1 MNKYSP
7 VSGDDHPAPRGHAEL
22 EPAPA
27 ADQPLLL
34 QPAHLLPRQAHL
46 RHLLRLLALR
56 GHLAG
61 RQGCSWDRQTVL
73 CVQVSLVFCSVF
85 TLIMCTTLCILPFTL
100 VALSWLKLAPS
111 LRATLLYPRQP
122 GSLDRPVS
130 TLGSYLAVPPSSCS
144 SSPAPLPGVVSPVSC
159 PHLHCHAPS
168 PPPPLS
174 PDSKRRLAELSHDL
188 SLAQKISLASMW
200 LLAACYGITACYP
213 EKVPTSAVKRSIGE
227 VVQSRRRPLLGS
239 SPG

>member
-1 MNKYSP
+1 M
-7 VSGDDHPAPRGHAEL
+7 
-22 EPAPA
+22 
-27 ADQPLLL
+27 
-34 QPAHLLPRQAHL
+34 
-46 RHLLRLLALR
+46 
-56 GHLAG
+56 
-61 RQGCSWDRQTVL
+61 L

-111 LRATLLYPRQP
+111 LRATVLYPRP

-144 SSPAPLPGVVSPVSC
+144 SSPAPLPGVLSPVSC

-213 EKVPTSAVKRSIGE
+213 EKVTT
-227 VVQSRRRPLLGS
+227 
-239 SPG
+239 

>member
-1 MNKYSP
+1 M
-7 VSGDDHPAPRGHAEL
+7 
-22 EPAPA
+22 
-27 ADQPLLL
+27 
-34 QPAHLLPRQAHL
+34 
-46 RHLLRLLALR
+46 
-56 GHLAG
+56 
-61 RQGCSWDRQTVL
+61 L

-111 LRATLLYPRQP
+111 LRATVLYPRRP

-213 EKVPTSAVKRSIGE
+213 EKVTS
-227 VVQSRRRPLLGS
+227 
-239 SPG
+239 